1 MIRTKA
7 CRELLLKLATGTT
20 FSENQFENLHQML
33 ATTCPSIV
41 PFLDWLMNW
50 YNISDYPR
58 SIKILIKALAAPSS
72 VCGFV
77 PHVNSLHS
85 LLKEIIAGLIISQ
98 HPSKLKLL
106 QEECPVLF
114 NASHN
119 VNPSS
124 FPTSWHPMLT
134 DLLAK
139 SMAPFSGSP
148 VVSSSIS
155 DEHSEQELHYFPNL
169 PYIRTRWVYTADKDQ
184 RKEEICNK
192 RHPNHSLFLPGVFT
206 IFCPHGNSI
215 RCKNIFPSQCLI
227 TKTKYSSDYADSEN
241 CS

>member
-1 MIRTKA
+1 
-7 CRELLLKLATGTT
+7 
-20 FSENQFENLHQML
+20 ML
-33 ATTCPSIV
+33 ATMCPSIV
-41 PFLDWLMNW
+41 PFLDLLINR
-50 YNISDYPR
+50 YDNISDYSR
-58 SIKILIKALAAPSS
+58 SIKILIKVLAAPSL

-85 LLKEIIAGLIISQ
+85 LLKEIIAGLTTSQ
-98 HPSKLKLL
+98 YPSKLKLL

-119 VNPSS
+119 LNPS

-169 PYIRTRWVYTADKDQ
+169 PYTHTRGVYTADKDQ

-215 RCKNIFPSQCLI
+215 RCKNIFSSQCSM
-227 TKTKYSSDYADSEN
+227 TKTKYNSDYTDSEN